1 MVGSHSNYPMNTQ
14 FCNKHRLAELTGLS
28 PETFKKYRLSGK
40 WHEGIHWQRINSRC
54 ILYNLSLILDWVA
67 NRANPDAHQRAIDHY
82 LASLP
87 SNQPKKRGRR
97 AG

>member
-1 MVGSHSNYPMNTQ
+1 MNPQ
-14 FCNKHRLAELTGLS
+14 FCNKHRLSDATGLS

-40 WHEGIHWQRINSRC
+40 WIEGVHWQRLNSRC
-54 ILYNLSLILDWVA
+54 VLYNLSLILDWVA
-67 NRANPDAHQRAIDHY
+67 NRSSPCVHQRAIESY
-82 LASLP
+82 LAALP